1 MNGLPDDQRGAGAGM
16 LNTFQNSA
24 SVLSMGLFF
33 TIITLGLA
41 ASLPTAL
48 SHGLVAQ
55 GVPAAQAHQVA
66 SLPPIG
72 LLFAAFLGFN
82 PIHQLLPSA
91 AAAHVSAAQ
100 YASLTGRGFFPSL
113 IADPF
118 GQGLHAAF
126 AVAAVLCVA
135 AAVCS
140 WLRGGVTDTTRRRPF
155 AASRTEDGF
164 AGAGEVAMQEVGA
177 GAALD

>member
-1 MNGLPDDQRGAGAGM
+1 
-16 LNTFQNSA
+16 
-24 SVLSMGLFF
+24 VFF

-41 ASLPTAL
+41 SSLPGAL
-48 SHGLVAQ
+48 GHGLTAQ
-55 GVPAAQAHQVA
+55 GVPPAQAHAVA

-91 AAAHVSAAQ
+91 AAAHVSGAH
-100 YASLTGRGFFPSL
+100 YAFLTGRGFFPSL
-113 IADPF
+113 IAGPF

-126 AVAAVLCVA
+126 AVAAALCVA

-140 WLRGGVTDTTRRRPF
+140 WLRGSAPALRRSRF
-155 AASRTEDGF
+155 ARDAE
-164 AGAGEVAMQEVGA
+164 AGLAAAGEIAMQEVGA
-177 GAALD
+177 GAVLDAVLE